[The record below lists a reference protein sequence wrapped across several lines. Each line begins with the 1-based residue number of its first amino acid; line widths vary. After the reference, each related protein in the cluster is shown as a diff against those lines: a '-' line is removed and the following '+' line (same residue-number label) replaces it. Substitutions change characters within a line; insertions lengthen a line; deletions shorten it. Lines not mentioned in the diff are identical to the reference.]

1 MHGTVQAIRDAFEK
15 FMNMRENKP
24 GELLAK
30 YLDST
35 LRSGTR
41 KCSSEAELDTHL
53 DSALALFR
61 YLQACH
67 LCLFCDSNSLCC
79 CFAASCCLCL
89 VAVLVV
95 R

>member
-1 MHGTVQAIRDAFEK
+1 MGCLAWWGWLQAIRDAFEK
-15 FMNMRENKP
+15 FMNMRDNKP

-61 YLQACH
+61 YLQVCAWLLCSRTAV
-67 LCLFCDSNSLCC
+67 LCLPGHPIT
-79 CFAASCCLCL
+79 A
-89 VAVLVV
+89 
-95 R
+95 